1 MLSLRTEYLPT
12 DLPTVPSYSSF
23 LQYFSTAPP
32 YSTFLLVYLLQYFP
46 TAPPYSTFLL
56 VYLLQYFPT
65 APPYIRYRRNVPSY
79 SSTFLHS
86 IFLQYLQY
94 FLQVPSHRVQWGMKV

>member
-23 LQYFSTAPP
+23 LQYFS
-32 YSTFLLVYLLQYFP
+32 